1 MYSRIVIVLSFHVV
15 VSYVFNRIGLRE
27 LTIINLGFNTFE
39 FNDSDDTTLIV
50 RSMIPCY
57 DNN

>member
-1 MYSRIVIVLSFHVV
+1 MLSFHVI

-27 LTIINLGFNTFE
+27 LTSISMGNEAFC

>member
-1 MYSRIVIVLSFHVV
+1 MLSFHVV